1 MKTLPASFFVLSLA
15 VAVFTSGHAAFF
27 GQSSSQFPPQSAR
40 AHAAVRSSLGTTGN
54 TPAIH
59 QFERWAGTVL
69 KNFAGG
75 SALDSALKAQ
85 QAQAEAT
92 VALSQWHDAM
102 HVLPFSL

>member
-1 MKTLPASFFVLSLA
+1 MKTLPASFFVLSFA
-15 VAVFTSGHAAFF
+15 AAVFTSSHVPFF
-27 GQSSSQFPPQSAR
+27 GQPSKLLSTQSAP
-40 AHAAVRSSLGTTGN
+40 AHTAARPSLGITGN
-54 TPAIH
+54 TSAIH
-59 QFERWAGTVL
+59 QVERWADAVL

-92 VALSQWHDAM
+92 VALAQWHDTM